1 LITEN
6 GAPAIEVSI
15 RRYSH
20 VPICDVIV
28 TSRRRQALIRCD
40 DYDAAVRW
48 AQIEC
53 RSYRVVGGAKVES
66 EDGAFRGS

>member
-1 LITEN
+1 MEN
-6 GAPAIEVSI
+6 GTPSIEVLI

-28 TSRRRQALIRCD
+28 TSRRRQVLIRCD

-53 RSYRVVGGAKVES
+53 KSYGVVGGAKVES
-66 EDGAFRGS
+66 EDGALRGS